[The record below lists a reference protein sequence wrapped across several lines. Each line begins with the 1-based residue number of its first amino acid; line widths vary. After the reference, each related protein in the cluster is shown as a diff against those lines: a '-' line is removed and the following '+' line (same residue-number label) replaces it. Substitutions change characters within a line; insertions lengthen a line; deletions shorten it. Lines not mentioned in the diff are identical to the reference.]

1 MMLLGVEHVNHT
13 ICTSSSTRNH
23 CFNGMRQQNVQDIE
37 RKELQVC
44 RGEVPHQIK
53 ILAEV
58 AACLSALAMHSSVLK
73 LFAPS
78 GVLGPFL
85 QLSLDQL
92 IPRETCLTALLDT
105 PVKAYR

>member
-1 MMLLGVEHVNHT
+1 
-13 ICTSSSTRNH
+13 
-23 CFNGMRQQNVQDIE
+23 MRGGTGAPELAPTNPMTACLEPPRVIMQDIE
-37 RKELQVC
+37 RKELQIC
-44 RGEVPHQIK
+44 RGEVPHQIN

-58 AACLSALAMHSSVLK
+58 ASCLSALAMHSSVLK

-92 IPRETCLTALLDT
+92 VPRGKCLTALLDT

>member
-1 MMLLGVEHVNHT
+1 
-13 ICTSSSTRNH
+13 
-23 CFNGMRQQNVQDIE
+23 MRHDNVQDIE
-37 RKELQVC
+37 RKEVQIFQ
-44 RGEVPHQIK
+44 GEVPHQIN

-73 LFAPS
+73 LFAPT

-92 IPRETCLTALLDT
+92 IPRETSLTALLDI

>member
-1 MMLLGVEHVNHT
+1 MVQQHT
-13 ICTSSSTRNH
+13 A
-23 CFNGMRQQNVQDIE
+23 QDIE
-37 RKELQVC
+37 RKELQIC
-44 RGEVPHQIK
+44 RGEVPHQIN

-92 IPRETCLTALLDT
+92 VPRETCLTALLDT